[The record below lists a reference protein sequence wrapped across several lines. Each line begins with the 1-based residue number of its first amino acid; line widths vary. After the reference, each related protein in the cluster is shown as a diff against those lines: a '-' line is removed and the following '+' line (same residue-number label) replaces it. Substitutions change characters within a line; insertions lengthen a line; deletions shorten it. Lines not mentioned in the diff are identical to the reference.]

1 MVTITEKVRFY
12 ETDLMGVAHHS
23 NHIRWFECGRCAYFE
38 AAGVDLFKLMDE
50 GIVFPIKSVSCNYL
64 VPIRFADV
72 IRIETRLIKLSRAQV
87 VFSYRLIRDYD
98 DTVLAEGTTQNVF
111 THQASGKIARL
122 SDSDF
127 RRFQSMYEEDKKAAG
142 NGGMSVG

>member
-50 GIVFPIKSVSCNYL
+50 GIVFPIKSVSC
-64 VPIRFADV
+64 
-72 IRIETRLIKLSRAQV
+72 KLSRAQV